1 MTTDSLSKSLPRML
15 QYHIDDHDRI
25 SKLPD
30 VLLQMLVS
38 KLSTEEA
45 LRTSVLSSRWVDV
58 WKCMSHLVLDTR
70 GVLDT
75 TPEEHKHL
83 HRLSV
88 RLARSMTKVI
98 NDHRGHLESC
108 IVHHYVFQLKN
119 GTLQN
124 WIHSLTRLK
133 HTKDLA
139 LINYIPATR
148 RYNEANFLSLLPDTF
163 SHHSLSSLSLC
174 GYTLIGPHAF
184 NKCKNLKTLKLIN
197 IFISKASVLSGFLAA
212 FPFLEVILL
221 NVNFLT
227 PHGVLKIENNSLK
240 FLQLSFPNNID
251 RMEVYATCL
260 NVLDI
265 DNRFINAMRDNFIL
279 VAPKIEVNKNAWLDQ
294 GDCPHLYYNEEKN
307 IWHEFLGSNFDDM
320 RRSGCLSV
328 IVDIT
333 DPKQMEILKEVLL
346 RYWTKLV
353 MELEIFF
360 KKNKA
365 TREKGETSTSDRT
378 HEKPFPKTGLC
389 FYNVQLYNFDGSKEE
404 EFAFVSRLVMQERV
418 IKMMIETSL
427 FSSTKKFNVEA
438 SVAKLMELPKCNKHL
453 KIECF

>member
-1 MTTDSLSKSLPRML
+1 ML

-30 VLLQMLVS
+30 VLLQMIVS

-58 WKCMSHLVLDTR
+58 WKCMSHIVLDTR

-227 PHGVLKIENNSLK
+227 PHGVLKIEKNSLK

-279 VAPKIEVNKNAWLDQ
+279 VAPKIQVNKNAWLDQ
-294 GDCPHLYYNEEKN
+294 
-307 IWHEFLGSNFDDM
+307 
-320 RRSGCLSV
+320 V
-328 IVDIT
+328 IVDII
-333 DPKQMEILKEVLL
+333 DPKEMEILKEVLL

-360 KKNKA
+360 K
-365 TREKGETSTSDRT
+365 
-378 HEKPFPKTGLC
+378 
-389 FYNVQLYNFDGSKEE
+389 LYNFDGSKEE
-404 EFAFVSRLVMQERV
+404 EFAFVSQGVSYLNIKEEKERLEEELHLAEEKWSA
-418 IKMMIETSL
+418 IKVPHVDWYKMGESWM
-427 FSSTKKFNVEA
+427 
-438 SVAKLMELPKCNKHL
+438 AKP
-453 KIECF
+453 

>member
-1 MTTDSLSKSLPRML
+1 MTTGSLSKSSPRML

-30 VLLQMLVS
+30 VLLLMIVS

-45 LRTSVLSSRWVDV
+45 VRTSVLSSRWVDV
-58 WKCMSHLVLDTR
+58 WKCMSHLILDTI

-88 RLARSMTKVI
+88 I

-108 IVHHYVFQLKN
+108 IVHHYISQLKN

-139 LINYIPATR
+139 LINYIHATR

-163 SHHSLSSLSLC
+163 SHYSLSSLSLC

-184 NKCKNLKTLKLIN
+184 SKCKNLKTLKLIN

-240 FLQLSFPNNID
+240 FLQLSFPNDID

-265 DNRFINAMRDNFIL
+265 DRSFMNAMRDNFIL
-279 VAPKIEVNKNAWLDQ
+279 VAPNIQVNKNAWLDH
-294 GDCPHLYYNEEKN
+294 GKN
-307 IWHEFLGSNFDDM
+307 IWHDLLGSNFDDM
-320 RRSGCLSV
+320 RRSRCLSV
-328 IVDIT
+328 SVDIT
-333 DPKQMEILKEVLL
+333 DPQEMEILKEVLL

-353 MELEIFF
+353 MELDL
-360 KKNKA
+360 KNKA
-365 TREKGETSTSDRT
+365 TREKGETSTKFS
-378 HEKPFPKTGLC
+378 
-389 FYNVQLYNFDGSKEE
+389 
-404 EFAFVSRLVMQERV
+404 FVSRLLMQEKV
-418 IKMMIETSL
+418 MNMMIETSL
-427 FSSTKKFNVEA
+427 FPPTKKFNAEA

>member
-1 MTTDSLSKSLPRML
+1 M
-15 QYHIDDHDRI
+15 I
-25 SKLPD
+25 
-30 VLLQMLVS
+30 VS

-45 LRTSVLSSRWVDV
+45 VRTSVLSSRWVDV
-58 WKCMSHLVLDTR
+58 WKCMSHLILDTIW
-70 GVLDT
+70 VLDT

-88 RLARSMTKVI
+88 I

-108 IVHHYVFQLKN
+108 IVHHYISQLKN

-139 LINYIPATR
+139 LINYIHATR

-163 SHHSLSSLSLC
+163 SHYSLSSLSLC

-184 NKCKNLKTLKLIN
+184 SKCKNLKTLKLIN
-197 IFISKASVLSGFLAA
+197 IFISKAS
-212 FPFLEVILL
+212 VILL

-240 FLQLSFPNNID
+240 FLQLSFPNDID

-265 DNRFINAMRDNFIL
+265 DRSFMNAMRDNFIL
-279 VAPKIEVNKNAWLDQ
+279 VAPNIQVNKNAWLDH
-294 GDCPHLYYNEEKN
+294 GDCPRLYYNVSSNLAQEEKN
-307 IWHEFLGSNFDDM
+307 IWHDLLGSNFDDM

-328 IVDIT
+328 SVDIT
-333 DPKQMEILKEVLL
+333 DPQEMEILKE
-346 RYWTKLV
+346 
-353 MELEIFF
+353 
-360 KKNKA
+360 KNKA
-365 TREKGETSTSDRT
+365 TREKGETSTSDKT

-389 FYNVQLYNFDGSKEE
+389 SYNVRLHNSDGSKKE
-404 EFAFVSRLVMQERV
+404 EFAFVSRFLMQERV
-418 IKMMIETSL
+418 MNMMIETSL
-427 FSSTKKFNVEA
+427 FPPTKNFNVEA